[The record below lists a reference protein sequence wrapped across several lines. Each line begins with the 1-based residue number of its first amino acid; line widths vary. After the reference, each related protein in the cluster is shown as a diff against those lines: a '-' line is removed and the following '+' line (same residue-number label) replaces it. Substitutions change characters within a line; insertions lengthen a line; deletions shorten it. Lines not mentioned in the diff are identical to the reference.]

1 MALTLGGE
9 TKIQNLKTQ
18 GPEDTE
24 KKQLNLS
31 VSGNGQEKQ
40 CGNSSSVSSVPCV
53 SNSWRAKVSAIDREG
68 ADDQAENPAPTRPRL
83 WVNFTQCEKGIG
95 LAGSFLCLALAFW
108 R

>member
-1 MALTLGGE
+1 MILTLEGE
-9 TKIQNLKTQ
+9 TKIQNLKHRGHGANT
-18 GPEDTE
+18 
-24 KKQLNLS
+24 LNLS
-31 VSGNGQEKQ
+31 GSGNKREEQ
-40 CGNSSSVSSVPCV
+40 CRNYFSVSSVPCV